1 MSGEPEF
8 GPLRM
13 LAGLG
18 NPGGEYELTRHNI
31 GFMVLDRLA
40 AQASATFQRQKNW
53 DPLLPKDHEVTLL
66 KPQTYMNNSGSAVQ
80 KALNFYKFNPQHL
93 LVIYDDLDLP
103 LGTLRIR
110 GSGSAGGHNGMRSI
124 IQYLGTHQFARLG
137 LGIGKTDPRLDTI
150 NHVLGK
156 FSADERSELEKS
168 LDQAVLAVRCIRD
181 KGLLAAMTEFNRK
194 VEPPKEDDN
203 STRAQNLPIK
213 D

>member
-13 LAGLG
+13 LVGLG

-53 DPLLPKDHEVTLL
+53 DALLAKDHEITLL

-110 GSGSAGGHNGMRSI
+110 GSGSAGGHNGMRSL
-124 IQYLGTHQFARLG
+124 IQHLGTDQFARLR
-137 LGIGKTDPRLDTI
+137 LGIGKTDPRVETI

-168 LDQAVLAVRCIRD
+168 LDQAVLAVLHIR
-181 KGLLAAMTEFNRK
+181 KHGLLAAMTEFNRK
-194 VEPPKEDDN
+194 VEPPKE
-203 STRAQNLPIK
+203 AE
-213 D
+213 